1 MAFIAYSILRRPA
14 EMLAQISSC
23 VSSDQGQDGEAGWA
37 SPEASAEPILF
48 SLGRARAQL
57 PTMLSGF
64 SVPSLPK
71 QETLGTSQT
80 IFLSSIAVSRPC
92 DEAGPQ
98 SVTR

>member
-64 SVPSLPK
+64 SVPSLP
-71 QETLGTSQT
+71 
-80 IFLSSIAVSRPC
+80 
-92 DEAGPQ
+92 EAGDARDVADNIPFEHRRF
-98 SVTR
+98 SSL

>member
-37 SPEASAEPILF
+37 SPEASAYCSPWVAP
-48 SLGRARAQL
+48 G
-57 PTMLSGF
+57 LSCRRCCRDF
-64 SVPSLPK
+64 QFPHCPK